1 MTQLWTKTRL
11 SVSSKSYQLADTD
24 RVALSFAAGE
34 DIADATA
41 ELQELP
47 GLGSAAS
54 SIESTTVSGTD
65 TAVVVVSGLTRGETY
80 ELQVTFHRADDTTW
94 TRTLA
99 LECVA

>member
-24 RVALSFAAGE
+24 RVALSFPAGE
-34 DIADATA
+34 EIADATA
-41 ELQELP
+41 ELHLLPELS
-47 GLGSAAS
+47 SAAD
-54 SIESTTVSGTD
+54 SIESCEVSGTD
-65 TAVVVVSGLTRGETY
+65 TAVVIVSGLTRGETY
-80 ELQVTFHRADDTTW
+80 ELQVTFHRADETTW